1 MKKIIFLIFISIVQL
16 SFAQEARQYFKTV
29 DSFEIEGYGTI
40 EGQIHTIISNVDPPY
55 RQDLNRPIKERI
67 HKNSTLEMTYTN
79 SETGEHR
86 VFKCDSSNV
95 DYLFKQFHRL
105 DSLVKDSTSVRL
117 GRTGIE
123 KKTLTPPVILS
134 DDGVESTYTEEYSY
148 KSDPSIYGGSSFTI
162 GVYTAGKD
170 QAVWYYQFGNAETT
184 AERNTWRILTNE
196 NEKASFVE
204 WLEKARKAM

>member
-16 SFAQEARQYFKTV
+16 SFAQEARQFFLTV
-29 DSFEIEGYGTI
+29 DPFEIEGYGII
-40 EGQIHTIISNVDPPY
+40 EAQIQTIISNVDPPY

-67 HKNSTLEMTYTN
+67 RKNSTLEMTFSN

-86 VFKCDSSNV
+86 VFKCDSLNV
-95 DYLFKQFHRL
+95 DYLFKQFNRL

-117 GRTGIE
+117 KRTGIE

-148 KSDPSIYGGSSFTI
+148 KSDPSMYGGSSFTI
-162 GVYTAGKD
+162 GIYTAGKD

-204 WLEKARKAM
+204 WLEKVRKAM

>member
-117 GRTGIE
+117 KRTGIE

-134 DDGVESTYTEEYSY
+134 DDGVESTYTEEYT
-148 KSDPSIYGGSSFTI
+148 YGDDGDFTI
-162 GVYTAGKD
+162 GVYTNAKG
-170 QAVWYYQFGNAETT
+170 QAVWYYQFGSASTV
-184 AERNTWRILTNE
+184 AERNKWRILTNE
-196 NEKASFVE
+196 SDSFVK
-204 WLEKARKAM
+204 WLESIQKAM

>member
-16 SFAQEARQYFKTV
+16 SFAQEARQFFITV
-29 DSFEIEGYGTI
+29 DPFEIEGYGII
-40 EGQIHTIISNVDPPY
+40 EAQIQTIISNVDPPY

-67 HKNSTLEMTYTN
+67 RKNSTLEMTFSN

-86 VFKCDSSNV
+86 VFKCDSLNV
-95 DYLFKQFHRL
+95 DYLFKQFNRL

-148 KSDPSIYGGSSFTI
+148 KSDPSMYGGSSFTI
-162 GVYTAGKD
+162 GIYTAGKD

-196 NEKASFVE
+196 KEKASFVE
-204 WLEKARKAM
+204 WLKKARKAM